1 MNESKSGIS
10 KLNYWFFKY
19 QLKNMMRGGYMSERG
34 KKREEKRR
42 RHAEPKD

>member
-1 MNESKSGIS
+1 
-10 KLNYWFFKY
+10 
-19 QLKNMMRGGYMSERG
+19 MMKGGYMSERG